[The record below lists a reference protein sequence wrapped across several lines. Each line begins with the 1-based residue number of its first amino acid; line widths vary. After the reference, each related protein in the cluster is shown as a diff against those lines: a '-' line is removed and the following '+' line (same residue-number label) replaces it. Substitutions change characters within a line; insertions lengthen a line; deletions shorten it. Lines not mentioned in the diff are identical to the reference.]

1 MPINRLFRIF
11 KLGQELLVLLI
22 CILMKSINTCSYNCL
37 WWLSFKIS
45 CFCFTS
51 YSWLSVAYITSKN
64 NFSWI
69 AFMRVN
75 FFLTESNIFWT
86 RKDAFDDV
94 LGNFPLIVL
103 CSTAMVY
110 QSEKSYTYIKS
121 VIFIDPSSGSYKKSF
136 LSNVIQPFI
145 DSKPVCIFIF
155 IDFIN

>member
-94 LGNFPLIVL
+94 LGDFPLAVL
-103 CSTAMVY
+103 CRTAMVY
-110 QSEKSYTYIKS
+110 QSEKSCTYIKS

>member
-11 KLGQELLVLLI
+11 KLEQEWLVLLI
-22 CILMKSINTCSYNCL
+22 CKLMKSINTCLYNCL
-37 WWLSFKIS
+37 RWLFFKIS
-45 CFCFTS
+45 CFCFTF
-51 YSWLSVAYITSKN
+51 YSWLSAAYLTSKN
-64 NFSWI
+64 NFSWV

-75 FFLTESNIFWT
+75 FFLTESNILWS

-94 LGNFPLIVL
+94 LSNFFLTVL
-103 CSTAMVY
+103 CRTAMVY
-110 QSEKSYTYIKS
+110 QSEKSCTYIKS

>member
-45 CFCFTS
+45 CCCFTS
-51 YSWLSVAYITSKN
+51 YSWLSAAYFTSKN
-64 NFSWI
+64 NFSWV

-75 FFLTESNIFWT
+75 FFLTESNILWS

-94 LGNFPLIVL
+94 LSNFFLTVL
-103 CSTAMVY
+103 CRTAMVHH
-110 QSEKSYTYIKS
+110 SENL
-121 VIFIDPSSGSYKKSF
+121 SGEFHEKFVRKISWK
-136 LSNVIQPFI
+136 I
-145 DSKPVCIFIF
+145 C
-155 IDFIN
+155 